1 MAAATR
7 ALSSGDAPKTVQ
19 FKVNGR
25 DSRQFPP
32 KWPLRKTMNRAA
44 VYIPEKLFFKI
55 GEVCDIT
62 GVQAHVLRYWESEF
76 PMLAP
81 QKNRAGQRTYRKRDV
96 EMALRIK
103 ELLYEDQYT
112 IAGAKK
118 KLVNEIRGASKL
130 KVVTPDMNASSVT
143 AEEISPETITHAS
156 SLPQQVASAPAML
169 ASPSYASDEEVAP
182 AETGT
187 PLTDERRV
195 ALRRL
200 REHMRELISL
210 LDASESKSDSRR
222 K

>member
-1 MAAATR
+1 MR
-7 ALSSGDAPKTVQ
+7 RNQ
-19 FKVNGR
+19 FKSDVSGGR
-25 DSRQFPP
+25 PTEGFRVKAS
-32 KWPLRKTMNRAA
+32 LKTMNRAA

-96 EMALRIK
+96 EMVLRIK

-118 KLVNEIRGASKL
+118 KLVSEIRGASKL
-130 KVVTPDMNASSVT
+130 KVVTPDMNASNVAAAP
-143 AEEISPETITHAS
+143 AEEETTHETPPVQAQAQLS
-156 SLPQQVASAPAML
+156 QAHSAPPPPVL
-169 ASPSYASDEEVAP
+169 AQPSYASDEEVAP
-182 AETGT
+182 TE
-187 PLTDERRV
+187 PSVPMTDERRA

-200 REHMRELISL
+200 REQVRDLLTL
-210 LDASESKSDSRR
+210 LDSAESRTEPRR